1 MESATDCYKAL
12 LTWAA
17 WVKTT
22 LCWKDMFAT
31 HGLPGLCVWMISDV
45 VNRYFDKLCEC
56 SANHGCTPSWVGH
69 RGWRLHRAKDA
80 KWWGPLE
87 TSDKKHHGQ
96 PLPFAISFQNRS
108 ELFCGID
115 GVYSDYDLIWIRMMI
130 FSHVARDGAKKSK
143 GLQMFFCSMAACLTN
158 RMSLWPMTW
167 WNTVS
172 LM

>member
-1 MESATDCYKAL
+1 L

-115 GVYSDYDLIWIRMMI
+115 GVYSEYDLIWIRMI
-130 FSHVARDGAKKSK
+130 FFPMWPVMEPKRAKVCECLFCLQHGRMPDESHVA
-143 GLQMFFCSMAACLTN
+143 LTN
-158 RMSLWPMTW
+158 DMVEYSFSYVVKVQLI
-167 WNTVS
+167 
-172 LM
+172 L